1 MTQRI
6 VLEHLARVEGHGGVT
21 VELEDDGVG
30 AVHFDIFEGA
40 RLLEA
45 LVRGRRFDEVAP
57 IASRICAI
65 CSPAH
70 TLASLAATEQAF
82 GIVPTAQTARL
93 RDLLLRGENIQ
104 SHALHVF
111 LLALPDYLGAPSAIA
126 LAADRRD
133 VVALALRLKH
143 LGNAIQETIG
153 GRAIHPVTAVV
164 GGFASVPT
172 TDDLLR
178 LRAALEQAVGDVRV
192 ALDVVASLPAI
203 DVGRSATAYAAL
215 YAADGYG
222 YAGGSEIRI
231 ATNGK
236 VATVPLP
243 KYRTLA
249 DERTVAH
256 SHAKHSHW
264 KGAPVMVGALA
275 RVAVNGAQ
283 LPRAGVHAA
292 VRLELT
298 PPFDDPLDNNLA
310 QAVELAVDVEQA
322 LELVDLLL
330 AAARPAAPVAPVT
343 PRAGTGT
350 GAVEAPRGLLVHS
363 YTYDGEGRLVT
374 ADVVTPTALNAASV
388 EHRLRAA
395 VEQSASREPDD
406 LRRPLE
412 MVVRAYDPCIS
423 CAVHVLD
430 RRRAP

>member
-6 VLEHLARVEGHGGVT
+6 VIDHLARVEGHGGVT
-21 VELEDDGVG
+21 VELEDGGIG

-45 LVRGRRFDEVAP
+45 LVRGRRYDEVAP
-57 IASRICAI
+57 IACRICAI
-65 CSPAH
+65 CSAAH
-70 TLASLAATEQAF
+70 TLASLGATEDAF
-82 GIVPTAQTARL
+82 GIVPTAQTLRL
-93 RDLLLRGENIQ
+93 RDLLLRGENIE
-104 SHALHVF
+104 SHALHIF

-126 LAADRRD
+126 LAADRREA
-133 VVALALRLKH
+133 VELALRLKR
-143 LGNAIQETIG
+143 LGNTIQEMVG
-153 GRAIHPVTAVV
+153 GRAVHPVTPVV
-164 GGFASVPT
+164 GGFTSAPS

-178 LRAALEQAVGDVRV
+178 LRTALEQGAVDVRT
-192 ALDVVASLPAI
+192 ALDLVATLPAI
-203 DVGRSATAYAAL
+203 DVGRSPTAYAAL
-215 YAADGYG
+215 RTPDGYG
-222 YAGGSEIRI
+222 YSGGHDIGIE
-231 ATNGK
+231 TNGK
-236 VATVPLP
+236 VAIVPVP
-243 KYRTLA
+243 KYRSLA
-249 DERTVAH
+249 DERVVPH
-256 SHAKHSHW
+256 SHAKHSRW

-275 RVAVNGAQ
+275 RLAVNGAH

-298 PPFDDPLDNNLA
+298 APFNDPLDNNLA
-310 QAVELAVDVEQA
+310 QAVELAVDVERA
-322 LELVDLLL
+322 LELVDVLLVDGRGVE
-330 AAARPAAPVAPVT
+330 AVAPVT
-343 PRAGTGT
+343 PRAGSGT

-363 YTYDGEGRLVT
+363 YCYDDAGRLVT

-406 LRRPLE
+406 LKPKLE

>member
-6 VLEHLARVEGHGGVT
+6 VIEHLARVEGHGGVT
-21 VELEDDGVG
+21 VELEDEGIG

-40 RLLEA
+40 RLLET

-65 CSPAH
+65 CSAAH
-70 TLASLAATEQAF
+70 TIASLTATEHAF
-82 GIVPTAQTARL
+82 GMLPSAQTTQL
-93 RDLLLRGENIQ
+93 RNLLLRGENIE
-104 SHALHVF
+104 SHALHIF

-133 VVALALRLKH
+133 VVALALRLKR
-143 LGNAIQETIG
+143 LGNALQEAVG

-164 GGFASVPT
+164 GGFTHAPS

-178 LRAALEQAVGDVRV
+178 LRAALEEGAADVRS
-192 ALDVVASLPAI
+192 ALDVVASLPTI
-203 DVGRSATAYAAL
+203 EVGHSPTAYAAL
-215 YAADGYG
+215 HTPDGYD
-222 YAGGSEIRI
+222 YAGGTEIRI
-231 ATNGK
+231 ETNGK
-236 VATVPLP
+236 VATVPVP
-243 KYRTLA
+243 KYRSLT
-249 DERTVAH
+249 DERVVAH
-256 SHAKHSHW
+256 SHAKHTLW
-264 KGAPVMVGALA
+264 KGAPVMVGALG
-275 RVAVNGAQ
+275 RVAVNGAH
-283 LPRAGVHAA
+283 LPRTGVHAA
-292 VRLELT
+292 MRLELT
-298 PPFDDPLDNNLA
+298 APFDDPLDNNLA
-310 QAVELAVDVEQA
+310 QAVELAVDVERA
-322 LELVDLLL
+322 LEVVDLLL
-330 AAARPAAPVAPVT
+330 ADARPAEPVAPVT

-363 YTYDGEGRLVT
+363 YRYDGEGRLET

-395 VEQSASREPDD
+395 VEQSPSREPDD
-406 LRRPLE
+406 LRPTLE